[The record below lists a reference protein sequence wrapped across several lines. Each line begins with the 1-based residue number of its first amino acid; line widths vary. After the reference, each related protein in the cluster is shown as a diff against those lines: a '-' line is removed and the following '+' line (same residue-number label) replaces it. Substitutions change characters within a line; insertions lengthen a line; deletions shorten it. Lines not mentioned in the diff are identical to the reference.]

1 MTGKL
6 LQAGL
11 GFSALLAIS
20 ACAGQ
25 SSPQAKG
32 DAAVAQTAEAEI
44 DPRAGQIVG
53 EGEGH
58 GEHDAYS
65 AKALESLGG
74 KFELVEATK
83 GAPFTEADLLGE
95 WALVYFGYMECL
107 EVCPIA
113 LKSMP
118 AAIDRLKSE
127 GIGAKAVFV
136 DINAPRLD
144 DPAGGLM
151 HGGGHD
157 GGQVTSATSTHGHD
171 GASLTGPEIRRRA
184 IAAWA
189 PTIDRDMIFLAGTR
203 KQVLGANKAYQSRVE
218 AAMMKNPAELI
229 HHINHTTTIYLQDP
243 QGRVRGLA
251 YHSDSVGA
259 MVDAV
264 KKLASTPPEKSVA
277 DGSRAHSTSA
287 GH

>member
-1 MTGKL
+1 MIGKL

-11 GFSALLAIS
+11 GLSALIAIA
-20 ACAGQ
+20 ACSGQ
-25 SSPQAKG
+25 SSQQAG
-32 DAAVAQTAEAEI
+32 REALAALTAEAAI

-53 EGEGH
+53 EREGH
-58 GEHDAYS
+58 GDHDAYS
-65 AKALESLGG
+65 PTAIASLGG
-74 KFELVEATK
+74 EFELVEATK
-83 GAPFTEADLLGE
+83 GGPFTESDLLGE

-107 EVCPIA
+107 EACPIA

-118 AAIDRLKSE
+118 AAIAGLKSQ

-144 DPAGGLM
+144 DPTGGLA
-151 HGGGHD
+151 HGGGHA
-157 GGQVTSATSTHGHD
+157 GVQATLASAHSGHD
-171 GASLTGPEIRRRA
+171 AGAMTGPEIRRRA

-189 PTIDRDMIFLAGTR
+189 PTIDAQMIFLSGTR
-203 KQVLGANKAYQSRVE
+203 KQVLAANKAYQSRVE
-218 AAMMKNPAELI
+218 AAMMKNPAEPI

-259 MVDAV
+259 MVEAV
-264 KKLASTPPEKSVA
+264 KVLANELPVVGDRGAT
-277 DGSRAHSTSA
+277 H
-287 GH
+287 

>member
-1 MTGKL
+1 MIGKL

-11 GFSALLAIS
+11 GLSALITIA
-20 ACAGQ
+20 ACSGQ
-25 SSPQAKG
+25 SSPQAASEAL
-32 DAAVAQTAEAEI
+32 AAKAAEAAI
-44 DPRAGQIVG
+44 DPRAGQIGG
-53 EGEGH
+53 EREGH

-65 AKALESLGG
+65 PKALSSLGG
-74 KFELVEATK
+74 EFELIEATR

-95 WALVYFGYMECL
+95 WALVYFGYIECL
-107 EVCPIA
+107 EACPIA
-113 LKSMP
+113 LQSMP
-118 AAIDRLKSE
+118 AAVDKLRLE

-144 DPAGGLM
+144 DTSGGLA
-151 HGGGHD
+151 HGTRHSGAH
-157 GGQVTSATSTHGHD
+157 VTPASAHAHEGE
-171 GASLTGPEIRRRA
+171 ALTGPEVRRRA

-189 PTIDRDMIFLAGTR
+189 AAIDPKTIVLSGTR

-218 AAMMKNPAELI
+218 AAMMKNPAESI

-259 MVDAV
+259 MADAV
-264 KKLASTPPEKSVA
+264 KKLASTPPEKSIV
-277 DGSRAHSTSA
+277 DGPQAHSATA

>member
-1 MTGKL
+1 MIGRL
-6 LQAGL
+6 LQTGL
-11 GFSALLAIS
+11 GISALIAIA
-20 ACAGQ
+20 ACSGQ
-25 SSPQAKG
+25 SSPQATG
-32 DAAVAQTAEAEI
+32 EALAGQAAEAAI
-44 DPRAGQIVG
+44 DPRAGQVVG
-53 EGEGH
+53 EREGH
-58 GEHDAYS
+58 GDHEAHS
-65 AKALESLGG
+65 PKAIASLGG
-74 KFELVEATK
+74 KFELIEATR

-95 WALVYFGYMECL
+95 WALVYFGYIECL
-107 EVCPIA
+107 EACPIA

-118 AAIDRLKSE
+118 AAVDQLMSE

-144 DPAGGLM
+144 GLSGGLE
-151 HGGGHD
+151 HGGKHSGAL
-157 GGQVTSATSTHGHD
+157 VTSASAHAHES
-171 GASLTGPEIRRRA
+171 APLTGPELRRRA

-189 PTIDRDMIFLAGTR
+189 ATIDAETLVLSGTR
-203 KQVLGANKAYQSRVE
+203 KQVLAANKAYQSRVE
-218 AAMMKNPAELI
+218 AAMMKNPAESI

-264 KKLASTPPEKSVA
+264 KKLASTPPDKSVA
-277 DGSRAHSTSA
+277 DGSRAHSTAA

>member
-1 MTGKL
+1 MTAKL
-6 LQAGL
+6 LQAAL
-11 GFSALLAIS
+11 GFFALIAIT
-20 ACAGQ
+20 ACSGQ
-25 SSPQAKG
+25 SSPLAMG
-32 DAAVAQTAEAEI
+32 EAPLVQTAEAAV

-107 EVCPIA
+107 EVCPVA

-144 DPAGGLM
+144 DPSGGLM
-151 HGGGHD
+151 HGSGHE
-157 GGQVTSATSTHGHD
+157 GGQVTSATSTHGHN
-171 GASLTGPEIRRRA
+171 GTTLTGPEIRRRA

-189 PTIDRDMIFLAGTR
+189 TTIDFDMIVLTGTR
-203 KQVLGANKAYQSRVE
+203 KQVLAANRAYQSRVE
-218 AAMMKNPAELI
+218 AAMMKNPAESI

-243 QGRVRGLA
+243 QGRIRGLA
-251 YHSDSVGA
+251 YHSDPVAA

-264 KKLASTPPEKSVA
+264 KLLANKLPVGAEHGAS
-277 DGSRAHSTSA
+277 H
-287 GH
+287 

>member
-1 MTGKL
+1 MTAKL

-11 GFSALLAIS
+11 GFFALIAIP
-20 ACAGQ
+20 ACSGQ
-25 SSPQAKG
+25 SSQLAMGEAPLAQIAE
-32 DAAVAQTAEAEI
+32 AAV
-44 DPRAGQIVG
+44 DPRAGQIVS

-58 GEHDAYS
+58 GEHDAYG
-65 AKALESLGG
+65 AKALEALGG

-107 EVCPIA
+107 EVCPVA

-144 DPAGGLM
+144 DPSGGLM
-151 HGGGHD
+151 HGSGHE
-157 GGQVTSATSTHGHD
+157 GGQVTSATSTHGHN
-171 GASLTGPEIRRRA
+171 GTTLTGPEIRRRA

-189 PTIDRDMIFLAGTR
+189 PTIDFDMIFLTGTR
-203 KQVLGANKAYQSRVE
+203 KQVLAANRAYQSRVE
-218 AAMMKNPAELI
+218 AAMMKNPAESI

-243 QGRVRGLA
+243 QGRIRGLA
-251 YHSDSVGA
+251 YHSDPVA
-259 MVDAV
+259 TMVDAV
-264 KKLASTPPEKSVA
+264 KVLANKLPVVAKHGAS
-277 DGSRAHSTSA
+277 H
-287 GH
+287 